1 MSTPNVENY
10 VLGRG
15 SLYWAPFDELT
26 SSYKGERHLGNATEV
41 SLTAN
46 VTRLDHFSS
55 MSGLKSKDKS
65 AVSQIAPQLSF
76 TLEEFE
82 SENWKMLVY
91 GTSEDVAQAAAD
103 EVSVTIAS
111 PEVGRYYELGKL
123 SIQTKR
129 VTIGTVTGG
138 PFQANETI
146 TGGTSTATAKVLA
159 VGTGYLLV
167 SVLSGTFT
175 AAETITGG
183 TSTASAPLTNLPTA
197 VSGLV
202 IAKSGSTTYT
212 ATTDYIVDARTGR
225 FYITE
230 ASTITGSLTVTFG
243 CAATTY
249 TRIKGLTALSVSGK
263 LRFVSDNPEGGNYE
277 LEAWKCQ
284 VAPNGDT
291 GLISDDWANM
301 KFQADILRDATA
313 HPDSPYLDLK
323 VFDA

>member
-15 SLYWAPFDELT
+15 SLFWAPFDEQT
-26 SSYKGERHLGNATEV
+26 QMYSGERHLGNATEV
-41 SLTAN
+41 SLSAN
-46 VTRLDHFSS
+46 VTRLDHYSS
-55 MSGLKSKDKS
+55 MSGLKAKDKS

-91 GTSEDVAQAAAD
+91 GTSEAVAQTAAD
-103 EVSVTIAS
+103 EITVTISS
-111 PEVGRYYELGKL
+111 PEQGRYYDLGKL
-123 SIQTKR
+123 TIQTKR
-129 VTIGTVTGG
+129 VLIGTVTGG
-138 PFQANETI
+138 PFQEGETI
-146 TGGTSTATAKVLA
+146 TGGTSSATAKILR

-167 SVLSGTFT
+167 AVLSGTFT

-183 TSTASAPLTNLPTA
+183 TSTATAPLTSLPTA
-197 VSGLV
+197 VSGMV
-202 IAKSGSTTYT
+202 VAKSGSTVYA

-230 ASTITGSLTVTFG
+230 SSTITGSLTVTFG
-243 CAATTY
+243 CAAANY

-323 VFDA
+323 IF